1 MKHPDPL
8 LDDLAAGVPWEHT
21 RALLQAIAGVD
32 RDEAIAALGA
42 VLRAL
47 SRPTRRGGDPF
58 AKQRRDL
65 HEGLRAMASL
75 LGQGKPVAETAREVI
90 DRCNRYQPLPV
101 ETDPLRRAMQ
111 KVIPRQSANV
121 ASARRRQRDRLAAKG
136 VGSPTP
142 WQAA

>member
-111 KVIPRQSANV
+111 KVHNTGLPVPKSQRQLTRIISSV
-121 ASARRRQRDRLAAKG
+121 VSSD
-136 VGSPTP
+136 
-142 WQAA
+142 